1 MTPELRA
8 AIAAICIAD
17 RAGAPVAAV
26 YDHEAAAGRAMEA
39 EVVGVR
45 AVCCDRASGE
55 TLGGD
60 LPELW
65 HAASG
70 AWVHVGRRDA
80 GGYDGYDRTDG
91 SAFAVEVAG
100 LVAQVFDHASG
111 TWRAYTGQLSTGAF

>member
-17 RAGAPVAAV
+17 SNGAPVAAV
-26 YDHEAAAGRAMEA
+26 HDHEAGVRRATEA

-45 AVCCDRASGE
+45 AICCDRSSGD

-65 HAASG
+65 HPASA
-70 AWVHVGRRDA
+70 AWVHVGA
-80 GGYDGYDRTDG
+80 KGGGGYDGYDRG
-91 SAFAVEVAG
+91 GEAAFVVEVSG
-100 LVAQVFDHASG
+100 LVAHLFDHPSR
-111 TWRAYTGQLSTGAF
+111 TWRAYTGQLLAAAF